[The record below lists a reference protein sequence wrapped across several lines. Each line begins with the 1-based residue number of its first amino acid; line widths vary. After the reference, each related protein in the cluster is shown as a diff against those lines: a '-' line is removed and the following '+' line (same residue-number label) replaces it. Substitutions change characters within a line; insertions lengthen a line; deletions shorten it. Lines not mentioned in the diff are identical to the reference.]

1 MWLCNE
7 IARSGINYMNMQT
20 KNIFNSIQSM
30 KRFLSVLVCLVL
42 AAGTMS
48 CSDNND
54 GLDYLQG
61 STAVWVGSQSAIS
74 MAQFGNT
81 LDVMSGN
88 TDVAVASADSLTL
101 VIEGVK
107 IGATTIYIT
116 TDQIFLQM
124 LVRVKGF
131 PGLWGTIV
139 GGNNSEYDISLDLT
153 GNNVGTASSLES
165 TLLTE
170 IRGALAG
177 AELEFDADG
186 QYARSL
192 DGKVSEGAW
201 QTDGDQLT
209 LTVDNTSRVFTFKVK
224 NTDLVELTTDLTSEV
239 QAAYPDDGITSATLT
254 FYVGRTILM

>member
-1 MWLCNE
+1 MGWFAIGYIDGAVRQYVGCHVGEYRCGSRLGRQPYVDYRGRQDRCNDYLYHYGPD
-7 IARSGINYMNMQT
+7 IPSD
-20 KNIFNSIQSM
+20 
-30 KRFLSVLVCLVL
+30 
-42 AAGTMS
+42 AGTS
-48 CSDNND
+48 
-54 GLDYLQG
+54 
-61 STAVWVGSQSAIS
+61 
-74 MAQFGNT
+74 
-81 LDVMSGN
+81 
-88 TDVAVASADSLTL
+88 
-101 VIEGVK
+101 E
-107 IGATTIYIT
+107 
-116 TDQIFLQM
+116 
-124 LVRVKGF
+124 GF

-209 LTVDNTSRVFTFKVK
+209 LTVGNTSRVFTFKVK

>member
-1 MWLCNE
+1 MGWFAIGYIDGAVRQYVGCHVGEYRCGSRLGRQPYVDYRGRQDRCN
-7 IARSGINYMNMQT
+7 
-20 KNIFNSIQSM
+20 
-30 KRFLSVLVCLVL
+30 
-42 AAGTMS
+42 
-48 CSDNND
+48 
-54 GLDYLQG
+54 DYLYHYG
-61 STAVWVGSQSAIS
+61 PDIPS
-74 MAQFGNT
+74 
-81 LDVMSGN
+81 
-88 TDVAVASADSLTL
+88 
-101 VIEGVK
+101 
-107 IGATTIYIT
+107 
-116 TDQIFLQM
+116 
-124 LVRVKGF
+124 
-131 PGLWGTIV
+131 
-139 GGNNSEYDISLDLT
+139 NNSEYDISLDLT